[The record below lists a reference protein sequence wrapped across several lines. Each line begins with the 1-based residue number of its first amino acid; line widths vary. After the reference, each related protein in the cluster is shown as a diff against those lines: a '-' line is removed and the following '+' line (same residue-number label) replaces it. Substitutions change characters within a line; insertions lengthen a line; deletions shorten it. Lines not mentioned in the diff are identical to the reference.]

1 MKPTALAL
9 ALALAACAGQQH
21 TTTTPS
27 TTTATANVGT
37 IATTAYRWARRLCSV
52 VNALPA
58 PPDASAPAS
67 GGETA
72 PDAGQ

>member
-1 MKPTALAL
+1 MRPLTLVLAIS
-9 ALALAACAGQQH
+9 LAACAGQQH

-58 PPDASAPAS
+58 PPEPTAPAS
-67 GGETA
+67 GGEV
-72 PDAGQ
+72 DAGAQ